1 MRRIGSASCN
11 VAYSRRKTKMRKGF
25 GFALILFFALQ
36 AASASK
42 ETGTSVLKDVQP
54 AGTTDKKHKHQQF
67 DLSLST
73 TSGTEYTCR
82 TNEKDEVKATDF
94 VVGSNVTYEFKD
106 NKGKLKSSAGKKV
119 DCTVVRVANASAS
132 SKR

>member
-1 MRRIGSASCN
+1 
-11 VAYSRRKTKMRKGF
+11 MRKGF
-25 GFALILFFALQ
+25 GFALILIFALQ

-42 ETGTSVLKDVQP
+42 ENGTSALRDVQP

-132 SKR
+132 SK

>member
-1 MRRIGSASCN
+1 
-11 VAYSRRKTKMRKGF
+11 MRKGF
-25 GFALILFFALQ
+25 GFALILLFALQ

-42 ETGTSVLKDVQP
+42 ETGTTVLKDVQP
-54 AGTTDKKHKHQQF
+54 AGTTSKNHKHQQF

-119 DCTVVRVANASAS
+119 DCTVVRVANAAAS
-132 SKR
+132 SMR

>member
-1 MRRIGSASCN
+1 
-11 VAYSRRKTKMRKGF
+11 MRKGF

-106 NKGKLKSSAGKKV
+106 NKGKLKSSAGKK
-119 DCTVVRVANASAS
+119 DDARRA
-132 SKR
+132 RR

>member
-1 MRRIGSASCN
+1 
-11 VAYSRRKTKMRKGF
+11 MRKGF
-25 GFALILFFALQ
+25 GFALILIFALQ
-36 AASASK
+36 AVSASK
-42 ETGTSVLKDVQP
+42 ENGTSALRDVQP

-132 SKR
+132 SK